1 MQAVKICLVKNLK
14 EIGSRITNL
23 LAPDDR
29 LEILPAFSCIKKT
42 AGELSAWQP
51 EIVIIDSNHPGIN
64 AIRYV
69 KKVKTLCAQS
79 QFMIF
84 TVCEERDKIFEA
96 LAAGSGYLL
105 RKKQ

>member
-29 LEILPAFSCIKKT
+29 FEILSVFSCIKKT

-51 EIVIIDSNHPGIN
+51 EIIMDSNHPGIN
-64 AIRYV
+64 AIGYV
-69 KKVKTLCAQS
+69 KKVKALCFQS

-84 TVCEERDKIFEA
+84 TVCEER
-96 LAAGSGYLL
+96 
-105 RKKQ
+105 